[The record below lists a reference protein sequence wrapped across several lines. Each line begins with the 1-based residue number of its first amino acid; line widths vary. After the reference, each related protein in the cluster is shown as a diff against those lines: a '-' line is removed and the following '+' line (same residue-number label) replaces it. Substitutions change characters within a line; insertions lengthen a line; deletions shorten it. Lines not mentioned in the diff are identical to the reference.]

1 MPYVLTLIFLSAA
14 LWLNHAAIALI
25 LGILLSYVIFISE
38 DFFTKKYGTK
48 ILQTGIVFL
57 GGSISVSQVATIT
70 VSYTHLTLP
79 TNREV

>member
-1 MPYVLTLIFLSAA
+1 MPYVLTLIFLAAA

-25 LGILLSYVIFISE
+25 LGILLSYVIFIPE
-38 DFFTKKYGTK
+38 DFFTNKYGTK

-57 GGSISVSQVATIT
+57 GA